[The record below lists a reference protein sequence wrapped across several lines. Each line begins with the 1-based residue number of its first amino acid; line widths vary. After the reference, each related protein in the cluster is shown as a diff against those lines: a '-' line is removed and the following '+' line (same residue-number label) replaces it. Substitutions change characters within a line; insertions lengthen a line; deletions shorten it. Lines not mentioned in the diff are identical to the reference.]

1 MKHSLLIFLIFSQF
15 ILAQYSELGTG
26 VILGEVLS
34 AKTGSPIEYASVS
47 LISKKSNEA
56 EMGQLT
62 DANGN
67 FIFQEIVTGYYFL
80 EVRFMGFESWISKEI
95 YISKNNNRQN
105 IGKIELKQKLLETE
119 SVDIT
124 EKKET
129 YEFEVDKIV
138 YNPENDIIASSGSA
152 EDVLSNAPMVS
163 VDQDGE
169 VQLRGKSNVNIL
181 VDGRKNRID
190 LANIAG
196 SQIEKVEVIT
206 SPSAKYDPEGMAGII
221 NIVLKK
227 GAMDGLT
234 GDIKYALAQSDHPN
248 DLYHLQL

>member
-1 MKHSLLIFLIFSQF
+1 MRRILFFIVMASQ
-15 ILAQYSELGTG
+15 LMMSQYDGNASKKYRRPGTG
-26 VILGEVLS
+26 VISGEVLN
-34 AKTGSPIEYASVS
+34 ANTGSAIEYASVT
-47 LISKKSNEA
+47 LISQESNEV

-62 DANGN
+62 DNNGN
-67 FIFQEIVTGYYFL
+67 FLFQEISSGDYFL
-80 EVRFMGFESWISKEI
+80 EIRFMGFESWVSEEIHISKK
-95 YISKNNNRQN
+95 SNRQN
-105 IGKIELKQKLLETE
+105 IGKIKLKQTLLEAA

-190 LANIAG
+190 LANISG
-196 SQIEKVEVIT
+196 SQIERVEVIT
-206 SPSAKYDPEGMAGII
+206 SPSAKYNPEGMAGII

-227 GAMDGLT
+227 GSTDGLL
-234 GDIKYALAQSDHPN
+234 GALK
-248 DLYHLQL
+248 

>member
-1 MKHSLLIFLIFSQF
+1 MSRILFFVVISSQLIMSQHDHDTSKK
-15 ILAQYSELGTG
+15 YRSPGTG
-26 VILGEVLS
+26 IISGQVLND
-34 AKTGSPIEYASVS
+34 KTSSPIEYASVT
-47 LISKKSNEA
+47 LISEESNEA

-62 DANGN
+62 DNNGN
-67 FIFQEIVTGYYFL
+67 FLFQEVSQGHYFL
-80 EVRFMGFESWISKEI
+80 EIRFMGFESWTSEEINISKK
-95 YISKNNNRQN
+95 SNRQN
-105 IGKIELKQKLLETE
+105 IGQIELKQKLLEAP

-152 EDVLSNAPMVS
+152 EDVLSNAPMVT

-196 SQIEKVEVIT
+196 SQIERVEVIT
-206 SPSAKYDPEGMAGII
+206 SPSAKYDPEGMA
-221 NIVLKK
+221 
-227 GAMDGLT
+227 
-234 GDIKYALAQSDHPN
+234 
-248 DLYHLQL
+248 